1 MVETDTVRAVDGTMA
16 ARRSVRAFLPDPV
29 PHDTVAGIIEV
40 AARAPSGVNTQPWK
54 VHVLTGPALAAM
66 SQAIIAVFDDPVASK
81 EHVADFNS
89 YPDEWVAPYIDR
101 RRRVGWDLYGLL
113 GIKKGDAARMHA
125 QVRRNYE
132 FFGAPVGLIFTID
145 RVMARGGV
153 LDCGMFMQNVMLAAK
168 ARGLDTC
175 PQAAFATF
183 HRVIREQLD
192 LPLEQMV
199 ICGMS
204 LGHADPHAVEN
215 TLSTVREPVSS
226 FVVFHDSATAPT
238 QSAASAG
245 SSI

>member
-1 MVETDTVRAVDGTMA
+1 MEQADTVRAVDGAMA

-29 PHDTVAGIIEV
+29 PHETIAAILDV

-54 VHVLTGPALAAM
+54 VHVLTGPALKAM
-66 SQAIIAVFDDPVASK
+66 SRAIVAVFDDPVASK

-89 YPDEWVAPYIDR
+89 YPDEWVAPYVER

-132 FFGAPVGLIFTID
+132 FFGAPAGLIFTID

-153 LDCGMFMQNVMLAAK
+153 LDCGMFMQNIMLAAK

-183 HRVIREQLD
+183 HRVIRAQLGV
-192 LPLEQMV
+192 PAEQMV

-226 FVVFHDSATAPT
+226 FAVFHDAAPAG
-238 QSAASAG
+238 AAAPAG
-245 SSI
+245 SEM

>member
-1 MVETDTVRAVDGTMA
+1 MTEDTVRAVDGTIA

-29 PHDTVAGIIEV
+29 PHDVVAAILDV

-54 VHVLTGPALAAM
+54 VHALTGGALAAL
-66 SQAIIAVFDDPVASK
+66 SRAIVAAFDDPTTSR
-81 EHVADFNS
+81 EHIPEFNS
-89 YPDEWVAPYIDR
+89 YPDEWTAPYIDR
-101 RRRVGWDLYGLL
+101 RRKVGWDLYGLL
-113 GIKKGDAARMHA
+113 GIAKGDAARMHA

-132 FFGAPVGLIFTID
+132 FFGAPVGLIFVVD

-183 HRVIREQLD
+183 HQVIREELR
-192 LPLEQMV
+192 LPPEQMV

-204 LGHADPHAVEN
+204 LGHADPDAVEN
-215 TLSTVREPVSS
+215 KLRTAREPAST
-226 FVVFHDSATAPT
+226 FTVFHDEVPVRSAL
-238 QSAASAG
+238 
-245 SSI
+245 

>member
-1 MVETDTVRAVDGTMA
+1 MSEDTVRAVDSTIA

-29 PHDTVAGIIEV
+29 PHEMVAAILDV

-54 VHVLTGPALAAM
+54 VHVLTGGALA
-66 SQAIIAVFDDPVASK
+66 SLSRAIIDAFDDPAVSK
-81 EHVADFNS
+81 EHAPEFNS
-89 YPDEWVAPYIDR
+89 YPDEWTAPYVDR
-101 RRRVGWDLYGLL
+101 RRKVGCDLYGLL
-113 GIKKGDAARMHA
+113 GIAKGDAARMHA

-132 FFGAPVGLIFTID
+132 FFGAPVGLIFVVD

-153 LDCGMFMQNVMLAAK
+153 IDCGMFMQTVMLAAK

-183 HRVIREQLD
+183 HRIIRERLR
-192 LPLEQMV
+192 LPPEQVV

-215 TLSTVREPVSS
+215 TLQTAREPASA
-226 FVVFHDSATAPT
+226 FTVFHD
-238 QSAASAG
+238 QASAG
-245 SSI
+245 SAM